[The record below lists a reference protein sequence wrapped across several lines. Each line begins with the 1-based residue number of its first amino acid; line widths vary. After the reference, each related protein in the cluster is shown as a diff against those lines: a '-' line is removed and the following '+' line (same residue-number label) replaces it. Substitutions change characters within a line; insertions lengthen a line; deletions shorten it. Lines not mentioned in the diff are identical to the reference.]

1 MSDAS
6 ARWLDLGTRILSASV
21 MTAVTLAALWY
32 SPAAWAVYAL
42 LIYCVMI
49 WELSALCDPAVNGR
63 LRIGLAVLPLISLP
77 GLHALGAS
85 FGYVTGF
92 AALAVP
98 LVAGLAVLGQRR
110 LLWLG
115 YGATL
120 AIATLFLIYANDRYG
135 MTGVIVLIALVAVSD
150 TAGYFAGR
158 AFGGPKFWPA
168 ISPKKTWSGTL
179 AGWVFTAIFG
189 YFAFPLIGVAPVMG
203 AVLSVVLGF
212 SAQLGD
218 IAESAMKRRA
228 GIKDSSNLLPG
239 HGGVLDRL
247 DGLIAAACVA
257 GVMALAAGG

>member
-1 MSDAS
+1 MNKPQTITPRVIVQLIIFIIVVPLLPLLISR
-6 ARWLDLGTRILSASV
+6 RWD
-21 MTAVTLAALWY
+21 WWQ
-32 SPAAWAVYAL
+32 AWVYAA
-42 LIYCVMI
+42 INIV
-49 WELSALCDPAVNGR
+49 
-63 LRIGLAVLPLISLP
+63 
-77 GLHALGAS
+77 
-85 FGYVTGF
+85 GF
-92 AALAVP
+92 AASRALAARAHPDLLAERARSLAHEDTAAWDKILAPLVGLGGGLIP
-98 LVAGLAVLGQRR
+98 LVAGLVMLGQRR

-135 MTGVIVLIALVAVSD
+135 MTGVFVLIALVVVSD

-203 AVLSVVLGF
+203 ALLSVVLGF
-212 SAQLGD
+212 SAQMGD

-257 GVMALAAGG
+257 GVLALAAGV